1 MAIAMAGRPTSREK
15 LGFDKTTSVASDSV
29 SRGVTRAMSR
39 HGSRSA
45 IRDAP
50 FDVNDFE
57 FFKMWKQRPAVRKLV
72 EEEAAL
78 RARRAKVEEQRRE
91 EARLEAC
98 GWQQL
103 HLALRMRGLPDLG
116 TQQDL
121 ARRLFAALQ
130 AEARGEDPA
139 VLFAAREDR
148 PPRPV
153 SRAQSA
159 PGFGRRPSSQQTSHG
174 SSKRPQSASAT
185 AYRPPRPGQ
194 RSMKHDLSVGDLHKC
209 PKCREAGIRP
219 N

>member
-1 MAIAMAGRPTSREK
+1 MALAMGTRTASMDK
-15 LGFDKTTSVASDSV
+15 MSFDKTTSASEGF
-29 SRGVTRAMSR
+29 SRGVTRAMTR
-39 HGSRSA
+39 TGSMGDLP
-45 IRDAP
+45 DAP

-78 RARRAKVEEQRRE
+78 RARREKVEEQRRE

-116 TQQDL
+116 TQSDL

-139 VLFAAREDR
+139 VLFRAREDQ

-153 SRAQSA
+153 SRAESA
-159 PGFGRRPSSQQTSHG
+159 PALKRNDSSGT
-174 SSKRPQSASAT
+174 
-185 AYRPPRPGQ
+185 
-194 RSMKHDLSVGDLHKC
+194 L
-209 PKCREAGIRP
+209 
-219 N
+219 